1 MADIG
6 KEDAK
11 DVVEQILKKEFDS
24 NDFDIDYLNFEASN
38 HNFIV
43 NKSFVFKID
52 KNFDWSENT
61 SNEAK
66 ILQRL
71 ENFEDINV
79 PKLVDHGVFQD
90 LDYLV
95 LEFVDGETLDQYSE
109 GCNFYKLGK
118 SEKKNAAYRMGKTL
132 ATVHNSNDL
141 DKFGLLNSETQ
152 LEAETENW
160 NEGLKQLQKWWH
172 QKLNEKGYGDETSK
186 AEKVLAN
193 YESRLNKL
201 DSSCLLHMEFDL
213 RNLIFQDEEIFVLD
227 WEVSASGDP
236 ELDRIMT
243 EKRLIWRQKEDKEI
257 LKAFREGYSTVREI
271 KVSDDV
277 AELYEMVQMIRF
289 LLIHEDDDKLRPRI
303 EERLNELFESLL

>member
-1 MADIG
+1 
-6 KEDAK
+6 
-11 DVVEQILKKEFDS
+11 
-24 NDFDIDYLNFEASN
+24 
-38 HNFIV
+38 
-43 NKSFVFKID
+43 
-52 KNFDWSENT
+52 
-61 SNEAK
+61 
-66 ILQRL
+66 
-71 ENFEDINV
+71 
-79 PKLVDHGVFQD
+79 
-90 LDYLV
+90 V

-109 GCNFYKLGK
+109 GRNFYKLGK

-132 ATVHNSNDL
+132 ATIHNSNDL

-172 QKLNEKGYGDETSK
+172 QKLNEKGYGDETRK
-186 AEKVLAN
+186 AEKVLET
-193 YESRLNKL
+193 YENRLNKL

-289 LLIHEDDDKLRPRI
+289 LLIHEDDDKLGPRI